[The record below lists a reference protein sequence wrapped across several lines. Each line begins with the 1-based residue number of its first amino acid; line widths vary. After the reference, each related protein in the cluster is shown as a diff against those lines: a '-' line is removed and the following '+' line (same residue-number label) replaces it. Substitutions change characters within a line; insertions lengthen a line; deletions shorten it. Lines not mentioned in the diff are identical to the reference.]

1 MTIFNKNIEQKL
13 FFFFDMFLRLYRAF
27 SMKETL
33 EYVFDGV
40 NINAWC
46 WFDMDVGDGFF
57 MAHFEFIFI
66 VSDSDIVGV
75 SDINF

>member
-1 MTIFNKNIEQKL
+1 
-13 FFFFDMFLRLYRAF
+13 
-27 SMKETL
+27 MKEIL

-57 MAHFEFIFI
+57 MVHFEFIFI

>member
-1 MTIFNKNIEQKL
+1 
-13 FFFFDMFLRLYRAF
+13 
-27 SMKETL
+27 MKETL

-57 MAHFEFIFI
+57 MVHFEFIFI